1 MKRILLICAFLLAL
15 AVQAGAQSKQQQQ
28 QPVEVNG
35 LVVDSDDVPI
45 VGATVYIKDEPGI
58 GSITNSEGRFKL
70 TAKMYNTL
78 AVSFMGYETAEQII
92 TSAADVKITLR
103 EGNQMEE
110 VVVIGMGT
118 QRKVSVTGAV
128 AVVDTKDLELPATN
142 IVNTLGGRVPGVI
155 SIQSSGEPGRN
166 ISEFWVR
173 GIGTFGAN
181 SGALVLIDGL
191 EGNLSQID
199 PADVESFSV
208 LKDAA
213 ATAVYGSR
221 GANGVVLVTTKRGK
235 QEQLKIT
242 FRSNYTISELRRLPR
257 YVGATQYAE
266 MANEAAVASGMSP
279 IYNDTQMDIIRY
291 GLDPDLYPDID
302 WQDVIL
308 NPTSFQ
314 HTQYVSAQGG
324 GNIARY
330 FASLGMSQE
339 SSAYKSMDDSK
350 YNKGVGYDT
359 YNFRTNIDINL
370 TKTTQIYLGAMG
382 FMSVNKRPS
391 MGKKYSRTD
400 TSLTDWIWDSQS
412 KTTPLMYPLRYSSG
426 ELPASGSD
434 SDIPPHVLLNYTG
447 NTVENKS
454 RTLFNIGIKQ
464 DLSMLTEGLNIEA
477 TGSWDS
483 QSLYGESRYSMP
495 ALYLARERNQKGEL
509 ILSEQVTEASVQ
521 YNSEAWN
528 WRKLYF
534 DAKVNYDRTF
544 GNHRV
549 GGLLFYYLEST
560 TESGADSS
568 MNAIARRYQSLS
580 GRFTYGFKDTY
591 FLDVNFGLNG
601 SENFQSGRQYGFFP
615 AVAVGWVPTQYE
627 FMKRIKWIDF
637 MKIRASYGM
646 VGNDRI
652 SSVRF
657 PYLTII
663 EEKTDGTPWGGS
675 GVLTENRV
683 GADNLA
689 WEKAKKF
696 DIGMD
701 LHLFGDRFTMTV
713 DYFRDRREGIF
724 QERAQIPDYVGVISM
739 PYGNVGSM
747 TSWGGDGN
755 FEYFQPLGK
764 NFHFTLRGNFT
775 LSKNKINNWEE
786 ATQPYPYLSK
796 TGFSNDVQ
804 RGFISLGLFKDQQDV
819 DMSPEQFGTVRPGD
833 IKYKDVNG
841 DGVITDDDKVPLFAY
856 SGIPQFMYGF
866 GAEVRYKNWT
876 LNVLFKGTGNNYF
889 LYGDKDGSKF
899 DGYIPFNGGYKG
911 NVLALAYNPANR
923 WTSADYSGNRATEN
937 PNARFPRLSYG
948 NNANNTKPSTFW
960 KGNARYLRLQELS
973 LTHQPAHAGAAQS
986 ARPAIHRLPDHV
998 REPRGM
1004 GRRGDFRPRAGH
1016 ADRAR
1021 LPDPAP
1027 LLAADLPELLTRIS
1041 PKNINYHEK
1050 IIHHTPRAGRPAHRV
1065 VQLPERGRLLRG
1077 HLLRRA
1083 YLREPIQHRA
1093 LFQRCGEPAAQRG
1106 PHLLL
1111 VQRPRRHRV

>member
-1 MKRILLICAFLLAL
+1 MKRFLTICVLLFAF
-15 AVQAGAQSKQQQQ
+15 AVQAGAQNKQQ
-28 QPVEVNG
+28 PAITVNG
-35 LVVDSDDVPI
+35 QVVDSNDMPI
-45 VGATVYIKDEPGI
+45 VGATVYIKDEPGT
-58 GSITNSEGRFKL
+58 GNITNSEGRFTLKAKL
-70 TAKMYNTL
+70 YNTL
-78 AVSFMGYETAEQII
+78 VVSFVGYETVEQIL
-92 TSAADVKITLR
+92 TSDDDVKITLK
-103 EGNQMEE
+103 EGNELEE
-110 VVVIGMGT
+110 VVVVGMGT

-155 SIQSSGEPGRN
+155 SVQSSGEPGRN

-235 QEQLKIT
+235 EEQLKIT
-242 FRSNYTISELRRLPR
+242 FRSNYTISELRRLPK
-257 YVGATQYAE
+257 YVNAIQYAE
-266 MANEAAVASGMSP
+266 MANEAAAADGLSP
-279 IYNDTQMDIIRY
+279 IYDNTQMDIIRY

-324 GNIARY
+324 GSVARY

-339 SSAYKSMDDSK
+339 SSAYKTLDDSK
-350 YNKGVGYDT
+350 YSKGVGYDT

-370 TKTTQIYLGAMG
+370 TQVYLGATG
-382 FMSVNKRPS
+382 FMSVSKRPS
-391 MGKKYSRTD
+391 MGKPYSRAESIQTP
-400 TSLTDWIWDSQS
+400 LTNWLWDSQA

-447 NTVENKS
+447 NTVENQS
-454 RTLFNIGIKQ
+454 RTLFNIGVKQ
-464 DLSMLTEGLNIEA
+464 DLNMITEGLSVQA

-483 QSLYGESRYSMP
+483 QTLFGESRYSMP
-495 ALYLARERNQKGEL
+495 ALYLARERNQNGEL
-509 ILSEQVTEASVQ
+509 MLSQQVTEQSVQ

-534 DAKVNYDRTF
+534 DAKVNYDRAF
-544 GNHRV
+544 GDHRV

-568 MNAIARRYQSLS
+568 MNAIAKRYQSLS
-580 GRFTYGFKDTY
+580 GRFTYGFRDTY
-591 FLDVNFGLNG
+591 FLDLNFGLNG
-601 SENFQSGRQYGFFP
+601 SENFQSGKQYGFFP

-627 FMKRIKWIDF
+627 FMKRIKWIEF
-637 MKIRASYGM
+637 MKIRASYGL

-652 SSVRF
+652 SNLRF

-663 EEKTDGTPWGGS
+663 KETTDTTPWGGS
-675 GVLTENRV
+675 GVLTEERV
-683 GADNLA
+683 GADNLM
-689 WEKAKKF
+689 WEKAKKL
-696 DIGMD
+696 DIGLD
-701 LHLFGDRFTMTV
+701 LHLFGGQFTMTV

-724 QERAQIPDYVGVISM
+724 QQRAQIPDYVGVITM
-739 PYGNVGSM
+739 PYGNVGGM

-755 FEYFQPLGK
+755 FEYFQPIGK
-764 NFHFTLRGNFT
+764 NAHFTLRGNFT
-775 LSKNKINNWEE
+775 LSKNKIDNWEE

-804 RGFISLGLFKDQQDV
+804 RGFVALGLFKDQQDV

-833 IKYKDVNG
+833 IKYKDVHG
-841 DGVITDDDKVPLFAY
+841 DGVITDDDQVPLFAY
-856 SGIPQFMYGF
+856 SGVPQFMYGF

-889 LYGDKDGSKF
+889 LYGGKDGSKF
-899 DGYIPFNGGYKG
+899 DGYIPFNQGYKG
-911 NVLALAYNPANR
+911 NVLTLAYDPANR
-923 WTSADYSGNRATEN
+923 WTSAEYSGNKATEN
-937 PNARFPRLSYG
+937 PHARFPRLSYG

-973 LTHQPAHAGAAQS
+973 LNYNLRTPGLRKALGLQS
-986 ARPAIHRLPDHV
+986 I
-998 REPRGM
+998 
-1004 GRRGDFRPRAGH
+1004 DFQVMCENLAVWDGVDIFDPEQAMDTGH
-1016 ADRAR
+1016 A
-1021 LPDPAP
+1021 
-1027 LLAADLPELLTRIS
+1027 
-1041 PKNINYHEK
+1041 Y
-1050 IIHHTPRAGRPAHRV
+1050 
-1065 VQLPERGRLLRG
+1065 
-1077 HLLRRA
+1077 
-1083 YLREPIQHRA
+1083 PI
-1093 LFQRCGEPAAQRG
+1093 
-1106 PHLLL
+1106 
-1111 VQRPRRHRV
+1111 PRRFSLQIYLNF

>member
-1 MKRILLICAFLLAL
+1 MKRFLLICAFLFAF
-15 AVQAGAQSKQQQQ
+15 AVQAGAQNNQQ
-28 QPVEVNG
+28 QPTVHAKG
-35 LVVDSDDVPI
+35 QVVDSNDVPI
-45 VGATVYIKDEPGI
+45 IGATVYVKDEPGV
-58 GSITNSEGRFKL
+58 GAITNSEGRFDL
-70 TAKMYNTL
+70 TAKLYNTL
-78 AVSFMGYETAEQII
+78 VISFVGYESVEQLVTSDAEM
-92 TSAADVKITLR
+92 KITLK
-103 EGNQMEE
+103 EGNELEE
-110 VVVIGMGT
+110 VVVVGMGT

-128 AVVDTKDLELPATN
+128 AVVDAAELEMPATN

-191 EGNLSQID
+191 EGDLSQID

-235 QEQLKIT
+235 EEQLKIT
-242 FRSNYTISELRRLPR
+242 FRSNYTISELRRLPE
-257 YVGATQYAE
+257 YVGALEYAE
-266 MANEAAVASGMSP
+266 MANEAAVASGMSR
-279 IYNDTQMDIIRY
+279 IYDDTQMEIIRY

-302 WQDVIL
+302 WQKEIL
-308 NPTSFQ
+308 NPISFQ
-314 HTQYVSAQGG
+314 HTQYLSMQGG
-324 GNIARY
+324 GSIARY
-330 FASLGMSQE
+330 FTSLGMSQE
-339 SSAYKSMDDSK
+339 SSAYKSLSDSK

-359 YNFRTNIDINL
+359 YNFRSNIDINL
-370 TKTTQIYLGAMG
+370 TKTTQIYLGATAY
-382 FMSVNKRPS
+382 MSVNKRPS
-391 MGKKYSRTD
+391 MGQPYSRLN
-400 TSLTDWIWDSQS
+400 TSLTDWLWDSQA

-426 ELPASGSD
+426 ELPASGTD

-447 NTVENKS
+447 NTVENQS
-454 RTLFNIGIKQ
+454 RTLFNIGVKQ
-464 DLSMLTEGLNIEA
+464 SLDMITEGLSAQA

-483 QSLYGESRYSMP
+483 QTLFGESRYCMP
-495 ALYLARERNQKGEL
+495 ALYLARERNQNGEL
-509 ILSEQVTEASVQ
+509 MLSQQVTESSVQ

-534 DAKVNYDRTF
+534 DAKINYDRAF
-544 GNHRV
+544 GDHRV

-560 TESGADSS
+560 IESGADSS
-568 MNAIARRYQSLS
+568 MNAIAKRYQSLS
-580 GRFTYGFKDTY
+580 GRFTYGFRDTY
-591 FLDVNFGLNG
+591 FLDLNFGLNG
-601 SENFQSGRQYGFFP
+601 SENFRSGEQYGFFP

-627 FMKRIKWIDF
+627 FLKRVKWLDF
-637 MKIRASYGM
+637 MKIRASYGL

-652 SSVRF
+652 SNLRF

-663 EEKTDGTPWGGS
+663 EESAGTTAWGGS
-675 GVLTENRV
+675 GILTENRV
-683 GADNLA
+683 GADNLM

-696 DIGMD
+696 DVGMD
-701 LHLFGDRFTMTV
+701 LHLFGGQFTMTI

-724 QERAQIPDYVGVISM
+724 QQRAQIPDYVGVITM

-764 NFHFTLRGNFT
+764 NAHLTLRGNFT

-796 TGFSNDVQ
+796 TGFSNNVQ

-841 DGVITDDDKVPLFAY
+841 DGVITDDDRVPLFAY
-856 SGIPQFMYGF
+856 SGIPQLMYGF

-889 LYGDKDGSKF
+889 LYGGSDGSNF
-899 DGYIPFNGGYKG
+899 DGYIPFNQGYKG
-911 NVLALAYNPANR
+911 NVLELAYDQANR
-923 WTSADYSGNRATEN
+923 WTAAEYSGNLATEN
-937 PNARFPRLSYG
+937 PDARFPRLSYG
-948 NNANNTKPSTFW
+948 NNVNNTKPSTFW

-973 LTHQPAHAGAAQS
+973 LNYNLRTPGLRKALGLQS
-986 ARPAIHRLPDHV
+986 I
-998 REPRGM
+998 
-1004 GRRGDFRPRAGH
+1004 DFQIMCENLAVWDSVKIFDPEQASATGH
-1016 ADRAR
+1016 A
-1021 LPDPAP
+1021 
-1027 LLAADLPELLTRIS
+1027 
-1041 PKNINYHEK
+1041 Y
-1050 IIHHTPRAGRPAHRV
+1050 
-1065 VQLPERGRLLRG
+1065 
-1077 HLLRRA
+1077 
-1083 YLREPIQHRA
+1083 PI
-1093 LFQRCGEPAAQRG
+1093 
-1106 PHLLL
+1106 
-1111 VQRPRRHRV
+1111 PRRFSLQIYLNF

>member
-70 TAKMYNTL
+70 TAKLYNTL

-495 ALYLARERNQKGEL
+495 ALYLARERNQTG
-509 ILSEQVTEASVQ
+509 
-521 YNSEAWN
+521 
-528 WRKLYF
+528 
-534 DAKVNYDRTF
+534 
-544 GNHRV
+544 
-549 GGLLFYYLEST
+549 
-560 TESGADSS
+560 
-568 MNAIARRYQSLS
+568 
-580 GRFTYGFKDTY
+580 FTYGFKDTY

-637 MKIRASYGM
+637 LKIRASYGM

-973 LTHQPAHAGAAQS
+973 LNYNLHTPGLRKALGLQS
-986 ARPAIHRLPDHV
+986 I
-998 REPRGM
+998 
-1004 GRRGDFRPRAGH
+1004 DFQIMCENLAVWDGVEIFDPEQAMQTGH
-1016 ADRAR
+1016 A
-1021 LPDPAP
+1021 
-1027 LLAADLPELLTRIS
+1027 
-1041 PKNINYHEK
+1041 Y
-1050 IIHHTPRAGRPAHRV
+1050 
-1065 VQLPERGRLLRG
+1065 
-1077 HLLRRA
+1077 
-1083 YLREPIQHRA
+1083 PI
-1093 LFQRCGEPAAQRG
+1093 
-1106 PHLLL
+1106 
-1111 VQRPRRHRV
+1111 PRRFSLQIYLNF

>member
-1 MKRILLICAFLLAL
+1 MKRFLTICVLLFAF
-15 AVQAGAQSKQQQQ
+15 AVQAGAPNKQQ
-28 QPVEVNG
+28 PAITVNG
-35 LVVDSDDVPI
+35 QVVDSNDMPI
-45 VGATVYIKDEPGI
+45 VGATVYIKDEPGT
-58 GSITNSEGRFKL
+58 GNITNSEGRFTLKAKL
-70 TAKMYNTL
+70 YNTL
-78 AVSFMGYETAEQII
+78 VVSFVGYETVEQIL
-92 TSAADVKITLR
+92 TSDDDVKITLK
-103 EGNQMEE
+103 EGNELEE
-110 VVVIGMGT
+110 VVVVGMGT

-155 SIQSSGEPGRN
+155 SVQSSGEPGRN

-235 QEQLKIT
+235 EEQLKIT
-242 FRSNYTISELRRLPR
+242 FRSNYTISELRRLPK
-257 YVGATQYAE
+257 YVNAIQYAE
-266 MANEAAVASGMSP
+266 MANEAAAADGLSP
-279 IYNDTQMDIIRY
+279 IYDNPPMDIIRY

-324 GNIARY
+324 GSVARY

-339 SSAYKSMDDSK
+339 SSAYKTLDDSK
-350 YNKGVGYDT
+350 YSKGVGYDT

-370 TKTTQIYLGAMG
+370 TKTTQVYLGATG
-382 FMSVNKRPS
+382 FMSVSKRPS
-391 MGKKYSRTD
+391 MGKPYSRAESIQTP
-400 TSLTDWIWDSQS
+400 LTNWLWDSQA

-447 NTVENKS
+447 NTVENQS
-454 RTLFNIGIKQ
+454 RTLFNIGVKQ
-464 DLSMLTEGLNIEA
+464 DLNMITEGLSVQA

-483 QSLYGESRYSMP
+483 QTLFGESRYSMP
-495 ALYLARERNQKGEL
+495 ALYLARERNQNGEL
-509 ILSEQVTEASVQ
+509 MLSQQVTEQSVQ

-534 DAKVNYDRTF
+534 DAKVNYDRAF
-544 GNHRV
+544 GDHRV

-568 MNAIARRYQSLS
+568 MNAIAKRYQSLS
-580 GRFTYGFKDTY
+580 GRFTYGFRDTY
-591 FLDVNFGLNG
+591 FLDLNFGLNG
-601 SENFQSGRQYGFFP
+601 SENFQSGKQYGFFP

-627 FMKRIKWIDF
+627 FMKRIKWIEF
-637 MKIRASYGM
+637 MKIRASYGL

-652 SSVRF
+652 SNLRF

-663 EEKTDGTPWGGS
+663 KETTDTTPWGGS
-675 GVLTENRV
+675 GVLTEERV
-683 GADNLA
+683 GADNLM
-689 WEKAKKF
+689 WEKAKKL
-696 DIGMD
+696 DIGLD
-701 LHLFGDRFTMTV
+701 LHLFGGQFTMTV

-724 QERAQIPDYVGVISM
+724 QQRAQIPDYVGVITM
-739 PYGNVGSM
+739 PYGNVGGM

-755 FEYFQPLGK
+755 FEYFQPIGK
-764 NFHFTLRGNFT
+764 NAHFTLRGNFT
-775 LSKNKINNWEE
+775 LSKNKIDNWEE

-804 RGFISLGLFKDQQDV
+804 RGFVALGLFKDQQDV

-833 IKYKDVNG
+833 IKSKDVNG
-841 DGVITDDDKVPLFAY
+841 DGVITDDDQVPLFAY
-856 SGIPQFMYGF
+856 SGVPQFMYGF
-866 GAEVRYKNWT
+866 GAEVRSKNWT

-889 LYGDKDGSKF
+889 LYGGKDGSKF
-899 DGYIPFNGGYKG
+899 DGYIPFNQGYKG
-911 NVLALAYNPANR
+911 NVLTLAYDPANR
-923 WTSADYSGNRATEN
+923 WTSAEYSGNKATEN
-937 PNARFPRLSYG
+937 PHARFPRLSYG

-973 LTHQPAHAGAAQS
+973 LNYNLRTPGLRKALGLQS
-986 ARPAIHRLPDHV
+986 I
-998 REPRGM
+998 
-1004 GRRGDFRPRAGH
+1004 DFQVMCENLAVWDGVDIFDPEQAMDTGH
-1016 ADRAR
+1016 A
-1021 LPDPAP
+1021 
-1027 LLAADLPELLTRIS
+1027 
-1041 PKNINYHEK
+1041 Y
-1050 IIHHTPRAGRPAHRV
+1050 
-1065 VQLPERGRLLRG
+1065 
-1077 HLLRRA
+1077 
-1083 YLREPIQHRA
+1083 PI
-1093 LFQRCGEPAAQRG
+1093 
-1106 PHLLL
+1106 
-1111 VQRPRRHRV
+1111 PRRFSLQIYLNF

>member
-1 MKRILLICAFLLAL
+1 M
-15 AVQAGAQSKQQQQ
+15 
-28 QPVEVNG
+28 NG

-70 TAKMYNTL
+70 TAKLYNTL

-434 SDIPPHVLLNYTG
+434 NDIPPHVLLNYTG

-973 LTHQPAHAGAAQS
+973 LNYNLHTPGLRKALGLQS
-986 ARPAIHRLPDHV
+986 I
-998 REPRGM
+998 
-1004 GRRGDFRPRAGH
+1004 DFQIMCENLAVWDGVEIFDPEQAMQTGH
-1016 ADRAR
+1016 A
-1021 LPDPAP
+1021 
-1027 LLAADLPELLTRIS
+1027 
-1041 PKNINYHEK
+1041 Y
-1050 IIHHTPRAGRPAHRV
+1050 
-1065 VQLPERGRLLRG
+1065 
-1077 HLLRRA
+1077 
-1083 YLREPIQHRA
+1083 PI
-1093 LFQRCGEPAAQRG
+1093 
-1106 PHLLL
+1106 
-1111 VQRPRRHRV
+1111 PRRFSLQIYLNF

>member
-1 MKRILLICAFLLAL
+1 MKRFLTICVLLFAF
-15 AVQAGAQSKQQQQ
+15 AVQAGAQNKQQ
-28 QPVEVNG
+28 PAITVNG
-35 LVVDSDDVPI
+35 QVVDSNDMPI
-45 VGATVYIKDEPGI
+45 VGATVYIKDEPGT
-58 GSITNSEGRFKL
+58 GNITNSEGRFTLKAKL
-70 TAKMYNTL
+70 YNTL
-78 AVSFMGYETAEQII
+78 VVSFVGYETVEQIL
-92 TSAADVKITLR
+92 TSDDDVKITLK
-103 EGNQMEE
+103 EGNELEE
-110 VVVIGMGT
+110 VVVVGMGT

-155 SIQSSGEPGRN
+155 SVQSSGEPGRN

-235 QEQLKIT
+235 EEQLKIT
-242 FRSNYTISELRRLPR
+242 FRSNYTISELRRLPK
-257 YVGATQYAE
+257 YVNAIQYAE
-266 MANEAAVASGMSP
+266 MANEAAAADGLSP
-279 IYNDTQMDIIRY
+279 IYDNTQMDIIRY
-291 GLDPDLYPDID
+291 GLDPDLYPNID

-324 GNIARY
+324 GSVARY

-339 SSAYKSMDDSK
+339 SSAYETLDDSK
-350 YNKGVGYDT
+350 YSKGVGYDT

-370 TKTTQIYLGAMG
+370 TKTTQVYLGATG
-382 FMSVNKRPS
+382 FMSVSKRPS
-391 MGKKYSRTD
+391 MGKPYSRAESIQTP
-400 TSLTDWIWDSQS
+400 LTNWLWDSQA

-447 NTVENKS
+447 NTVENQS
-454 RTLFNIGIKQ
+454 RTLFNIGVKQ
-464 DLSMLTEGLNIEA
+464 DLNMITEGLSVQA

-483 QSLYGESRYSMP
+483 QTLFGESRYSMP
-495 ALYLARERNQKGEL
+495 ALYLARERNQNGEL
-509 ILSEQVTEASVQ
+509 MLSQQVTEQSVQ

-534 DAKVNYDRTF
+534 DAKVNYDRAF
-544 GNHRV
+544 GDHRV

-568 MNAIARRYQSLS
+568 MNAIAKRYQSLS
-580 GRFTYGFKDTY
+580 GRFTYGFRDTY
-591 FLDVNFGLNG
+591 FLDLNFGLNG
-601 SENFQSGRQYGFFP
+601 SENFQSGKQYGFFP

-627 FMKRIKWIDF
+627 FMKRIKWIEF
-637 MKIRASYGM
+637 MKIRASYGL

-652 SSVRF
+652 SNLRF

-663 EEKTDGTPWGGS
+663 KETTDTTPWGGS
-675 GVLTENRV
+675 GVLTEERV
-683 GADNLA
+683 GADNLM
-689 WEKAKKF
+689 WEKAKKL
-696 DIGMD
+696 DIGLD
-701 LHLFGDRFTMTV
+701 LHLFGGQFTMTV

-724 QERAQIPDYVGVISM
+724 QQRAQIPDYVGVITM
-739 PYGNVGSM
+739 PYGNVGGM

-755 FEYFQPLGK
+755 FEYFQPIGK
-764 NFHFTLRGNFT
+764 NAHFTLRGNFT
-775 LSKNKINNWEE
+775 LSKNKIDNWEE

-804 RGFISLGLFKDQQDV
+804 RGFVALGLFKDQQDV

-841 DGVITDDDKVPLFAY
+841 DGVITDDDQVPLFAY
-856 SGIPQFMYGF
+856 SGVPQFMYGF

-889 LYGDKDGSKF
+889 LYGGKDGSKF
-899 DGYIPFNGGYKG
+899 DGYIPFNQGYKG
-911 NVLALAYNPANR
+911 NVLTLAYDPANR
-923 WTSADYSGNRATEN
+923 WTSAEYSGNKATEN
-937 PNARFPRLSYG
+937 PHARFPRLSYG

-973 LTHQPAHAGAAQS
+973 LNYNLRTPGLRKALGLQS
-986 ARPAIHRLPDHV
+986 I
-998 REPRGM
+998 
-1004 GRRGDFRPRAGH
+1004 DFQVMCENLAVWDGVDIFDPEQAMDTGH
-1016 ADRAR
+1016 A
-1021 LPDPAP
+1021 
-1027 LLAADLPELLTRIS
+1027 
-1041 PKNINYHEK
+1041 Y
-1050 IIHHTPRAGRPAHRV
+1050 
-1065 VQLPERGRLLRG
+1065 
-1077 HLLRRA
+1077 
-1083 YLREPIQHRA
+1083 PI
-1093 LFQRCGEPAAQRG
+1093 
-1106 PHLLL
+1106 
-1111 VQRPRRHRV
+1111 PRRFSLQIYLNF

>member
-1 MKRILLICAFLLAL
+1 MKRFLTICVLLFAF
-15 AVQAGAQSKQQQQ
+15 AVQAGAQNKQQ
-28 QPVEVNG
+28 PAITVNG
-35 LVVDSDDVPI
+35 QVVDSNDMPI
-45 VGATVYIKDEPGI
+45 VGATVYIKDEPGT
-58 GSITNSEGRFKL
+58 GNITKSEGRFTLKAKL
-70 TAKMYNTL
+70 YNTL
-78 AVSFMGYETAEQII
+78 VVSFVGYETVEQIL
-92 TSAADVKITLR
+92 TSDDDVKITLK
-103 EGNQMEE
+103 EGNELEE
-110 VVVIGMGT
+110 VVVVGMGT

-155 SIQSSGEPGRN
+155 SVQSSGEPGRN

-235 QEQLKIT
+235 EEQLKIT
-242 FRSNYTISELRRLPR
+242 FRSNYTISELRRLPK
-257 YVGATQYAE
+257 YVNAIQYAE
-266 MANEAAVASGMSP
+266 MANEAAAADGLSP
-279 IYNDTQMDIIRY
+279 IYDNTQMDIIRY

-324 GNIARY
+324 GSVARY

-339 SSAYKSMDDSK
+339 SSAYKTLDDSK
-350 YNKGVGYDT
+350 YSKGVGYDT

-370 TKTTQIYLGAMG
+370 TKTTQVYLGATG
-382 FMSVNKRPS
+382 FMSVSKRPS
-391 MGKKYSRTD
+391 MGKPYSRAESIQTP
-400 TSLTDWIWDSQS
+400 LTNWLWDSQA

-447 NTVENKS
+447 NTVENQS
-454 RTLFNIGIKQ
+454 RTLFNIGVKQ
-464 DLSMLTEGLNIEA
+464 DLNMITEGLSVQA

-483 QSLYGESRYSMP
+483 QTLFGESRYSMP
-495 ALYLARERNQKGEL
+495 ALYLARERNQNGEL
-509 ILSEQVTEASVQ
+509 MLSQQVTEQSVQ

-534 DAKVNYDRTF
+534 DAKVNYDRAF
-544 GNHRV
+544 GDHRV

-568 MNAIARRYQSLS
+568 MNAIAKRYQSLS
-580 GRFTYGFKDTY
+580 GRFTYGFRDTY
-591 FLDVNFGLNG
+591 FLDLNFGLNG
-601 SENFQSGRQYGFFP
+601 SENFQSGKQYGFFP

-627 FMKRIKWIDF
+627 FMKRIKWIEF
-637 MKIRASYGM
+637 MKIRASYGL

-652 SSVRF
+652 SNLRF

-663 EEKTDGTPWGGS
+663 KETTDTTPWGGS
-675 GVLTENRV
+675 GVLTEERV
-683 GADNLA
+683 GADNLMR
-689 WEKAKKF
+689 EKAKKL
-696 DIGMD
+696 DIGLD
-701 LHLFGDRFTMTV
+701 LHLFGGQFTMTV

-724 QERAQIPDYVGVISM
+724 QQRAQIPDYVGVITM
-739 PYGNVGSM
+739 PYGNVGGM

-755 FEYFQPLGK
+755 FEYFQPIGK
-764 NFHFTLRGNFT
+764 NAHFTLRGNFT
-775 LSKNKINNWEE
+775 LSKNKIDNWEE

-804 RGFISLGLFKDQQDV
+804 RGFVALGLFKDQQDV

-841 DGVITDDDKVPLFAY
+841 DGVITDDDQVPLFAY
-856 SGIPQFMYGF
+856 SGVPQFMYGF

-889 LYGDKDGSKF
+889 LYGGKDGSKF
-899 DGYIPFNGGYKG
+899 DGYIPFNQGYKG
-911 NVLALAYNPANR
+911 NVLTLAYDPANR
-923 WTSADYSGNRATEN
+923 WTSAEYSGNKATEN
-937 PNARFPRLSYG
+937 PHARFPRLSYG

-973 LTHQPAHAGAAQS
+973 LNYNLRTPGLRKALGLQS
-986 ARPAIHRLPDHV
+986 I
-998 REPRGM
+998 
-1004 GRRGDFRPRAGH
+1004 DFQVMCENLAVWDGVDIFDPEQAMDTGH
-1016 ADRAR
+1016 A
-1021 LPDPAP
+1021 
-1027 LLAADLPELLTRIS
+1027 
-1041 PKNINYHEK
+1041 Y
-1050 IIHHTPRAGRPAHRV
+1050 
-1065 VQLPERGRLLRG
+1065 
-1077 HLLRRA
+1077 
-1083 YLREPIQHRA
+1083 PI
-1093 LFQRCGEPAAQRG
+1093 
-1106 PHLLL
+1106 
-1111 VQRPRRHRV
+1111 PRRFSLQIYLNF

>member
-1 MKRILLICAFLLAL
+1 MKRFLLICAFLFAF
-15 AVQAGAQSKQQQQ
+15 AVQAGAQNNQQ
-28 QPVEVNG
+28 QPTVHAKG
-35 LVVDSDDVPI
+35 LVVDSNDVPI
-45 VGATVYIKDEPGI
+45 IGATVYVKDEPGV
-58 GSITNSEGRFKL
+58 GAITNSEGRFDL
-70 TAKMYNTL
+70 TAKLYNTL
-78 AVSFMGYETAEQII
+78 VISFVGYESVEQLVTSDAEM
-92 TSAADVKITLR
+92 KITLK
-103 EGNQMEE
+103 EGNELEE
-110 VVVIGMGT
+110 VVVVGMGT

-128 AVVDTKDLELPATN
+128 AVVDAAELEMPATN

-191 EGNLSQID
+191 EGDLSQID

-235 QEQLKIT
+235 EEQLKIT
-242 FRSNYTISELRRLPR
+242 FRSNYTISELRRLPE
-257 YVGATQYAE
+257 YVGALEYAE
-266 MANEAAVASGMSP
+266 MANEAAAASGMSR
-279 IYNDTQMDIIRY
+279 IYDDTQMEIIRY

-302 WQDVIL
+302 WQKEIL
-308 NPTSFQ
+308 NPISFQ
-314 HTQYVSAQGG
+314 HTQYLSMQGG
-324 GNIARY
+324 GSIARY
-330 FASLGMSQE
+330 FTSLGMSQE
-339 SSAYKSMDDSK
+339 SSAYKSLSDSK

-359 YNFRTNIDINL
+359 YNFRSNIDINL
-370 TKTTQIYLGAMG
+370 TKTTQIYLGATAY
-382 FMSVNKRPS
+382 MSVNKRPS
-391 MGKKYSRTD
+391 MGQPYSRLN
-400 TSLTDWIWDSQS
+400 TSLTDWLWDSQA

-426 ELPASGSD
+426 ELPASGTD

-447 NTVENKS
+447 NTVENQS
-454 RTLFNIGIKQ
+454 RTLFNIGVKQ
-464 DLSMLTEGLNIEA
+464 SLDMITEGLSAQA

-483 QSLYGESRYSMP
+483 QTLFGESRYCMP
-495 ALYLARERNQKGEL
+495 ALYLARERNQNGEL
-509 ILSEQVTEASVQ
+509 MLSQQVTESSVQ

-534 DAKVNYDRTF
+534 DAKINYDRAF
-544 GNHRV
+544 GDHRV

-560 TESGADSS
+560 IESGADSS
-568 MNAIARRYQSLS
+568 MNAIAKRYQSLS
-580 GRFTYGFKDTY
+580 GRFTYGFRDTY
-591 FLDVNFGLNG
+591 FLDLNFGLNG
-601 SENFQSGRQYGFFP
+601 SENFRSGEQYGFFP

-627 FMKRIKWIDF
+627 FLKRVKWLDF
-637 MKIRASYGM
+637 MKIRASYGL

-652 SSVRF
+652 SNLRF

-663 EEKTDGTPWGGS
+663 EESAGTTAWGGS
-675 GVLTENRV
+675 GILTENRV
-683 GADNLA
+683 GADNLM

-696 DIGMD
+696 DVGMD
-701 LHLFGDRFTMTV
+701 LHLFGGQFTMTI

-724 QERAQIPDYVGVISM
+724 QQRAQIPDYVGVITM

-764 NFHFTLRGNFT
+764 NAHLTLRGNFT

-796 TGFSNDVQ
+796 TGFSNNVQ

-841 DGVITDDDKVPLFAY
+841 DGVITDDDQVPLFAY
-856 SGIPQFMYGF
+856 SGIPQLMYGF

-889 LYGDKDGSKF
+889 LYGGSDGSNF
-899 DGYIPFNGGYKG
+899 DGYIPFNQGYKG
-911 NVLALAYNPANR
+911 NVLELAYDQANR
-923 WTSADYSGNRATEN
+923 WTAAEYSGNLATEN
-937 PNARFPRLSYG
+937 PDARFPRLSYG
-948 NNANNTKPSTFW
+948 NNTNNTKPSTFW

-973 LTHQPAHAGAAQS
+973 LNYNLRTPGLRKALGLQS
-986 ARPAIHRLPDHV
+986 I
-998 REPRGM
+998 
-1004 GRRGDFRPRAGH
+1004 DFQIMCENLAVWDSVKIFDPEQASATGH
-1016 ADRAR
+1016 A
-1021 LPDPAP
+1021 
-1027 LLAADLPELLTRIS
+1027 
-1041 PKNINYHEK
+1041 Y
-1050 IIHHTPRAGRPAHRV
+1050 
-1065 VQLPERGRLLRG
+1065 
-1077 HLLRRA
+1077 
-1083 YLREPIQHRA
+1083 PI
-1093 LFQRCGEPAAQRG
+1093 
-1106 PHLLL
+1106 
-1111 VQRPRRHRV
+1111 PRRFSLQIYLNF

>member
-70 TAKMYNTL
+70 TAKLYNTL

-549 GGLLFYYLEST
+549 GGLLFYYL
-560 TESGADSS
+560 
-568 MNAIARRYQSLS
+568 ARRYQSLS

-973 LTHQPAHAGAAQS
+973 LNYNLHTPGLRKALGLQS
-986 ARPAIHRLPDHV
+986 I
-998 REPRGM
+998 
-1004 GRRGDFRPRAGH
+1004 DFQIMCENLAVWDGVEIFDPEQAMQTGH
-1016 ADRAR
+1016 A
-1021 LPDPAP
+1021 
-1027 LLAADLPELLTRIS
+1027 
-1041 PKNINYHEK
+1041 Y
-1050 IIHHTPRAGRPAHRV
+1050 
-1065 VQLPERGRLLRG
+1065 
-1077 HLLRRA
+1077 
-1083 YLREPIQHRA
+1083 PI
-1093 LFQRCGEPAAQRG
+1093 
-1106 PHLLL
+1106 
-1111 VQRPRRHRV
+1111 PRRFSLQIYLNF

>member
-1 MKRILLICAFLLAL
+1 MKRFLTICVLLFAF
-15 AVQAGAQSKQQQQ
+15 AVQAGAQNKQQ
-28 QPVEVNG
+28 PAITVNG
-35 LVVDSDDVPI
+35 QVVDSNDMPI
-45 VGATVYIKDEPGI
+45 VGATVYIKDEPGT
-58 GSITNSEGRFKL
+58 GNITNSEGRFTLKAKL
-70 TAKMYNTL
+70 YNTL
-78 AVSFMGYETAEQII
+78 VVSFVGYETVEQIL
-92 TSAADVKITLR
+92 TSDDDVKITLK
-103 EGNQMEE
+103 EGNELEE
-110 VVVIGMGT
+110 VVVVGMGT

-155 SIQSSGEPGRN
+155 SVQSSGEPGRN

-235 QEQLKIT
+235 EEQLKIT
-242 FRSNYTISELRRLPR
+242 FRSNYTISELRRLPK
-257 YVGATQYAE
+257 YVNAIQYAE
-266 MANEAAVASGMSP
+266 MANEAAAADGLSP
-279 IYNDTQMDIIRY
+279 IYDNTQMDIIRY

-324 GNIARY
+324 GSVARY

-339 SSAYKSMDDSK
+339 SSAHKTLDDSK
-350 YNKGVGYDT
+350 YSKGVGYDT

-370 TKTTQIYLGAMG
+370 TKTTQVYLGATG
-382 FMSVNKRPS
+382 FMSVSKRPS
-391 MGKKYSRTD
+391 MGKPYSRAESIQTP
-400 TSLTDWIWDSQS
+400 LTNWLWDSQA

-447 NTVENKS
+447 NTVENQS
-454 RTLFNIGIKQ
+454 RTLFNIGVKQ
-464 DLSMLTEGLNIEA
+464 DLNMITEGLSVQA

-483 QSLYGESRYSMP
+483 QTLFGESRYSMP
-495 ALYLARERNQKGEL
+495 ALYLARERNQNGEL
-509 ILSEQVTEASVQ
+509 MLSQQVTEQSVQ

-534 DAKVNYDRTF
+534 DAKVNYDRAF
-544 GNHRV
+544 GDHRV

-568 MNAIARRYQSLS
+568 MNAIAKRYQSLS
-580 GRFTYGFKDTY
+580 GRFTYGFRDTY
-591 FLDVNFGLNG
+591 FLDLNFGLNG
-601 SENFQSGRQYGFFP
+601 SENFQSGKQYGFFP

-627 FMKRIKWIDF
+627 FMKRIKWIEF
-637 MKIRASYGM
+637 MKIRASYGL

-652 SSVRF
+652 SNLRF

-663 EEKTDGTPWGGS
+663 KETTDTTPWGGS
-675 GVLTENRV
+675 GVLTEERV
-683 GADNLA
+683 GADNLM
-689 WEKAKKF
+689 WEKAKKL
-696 DIGMD
+696 DIGLD
-701 LHLFGDRFTMTV
+701 LHLFGGQFTMTV

-724 QERAQIPDYVGVISM
+724 QQRAQIPDYVGVITM
-739 PYGNVGSM
+739 PYGNVGGM

-755 FEYFQPLGK
+755 FEYFQPIGK
-764 NFHFTLRGNFT
+764 NAHFTLRGNFT
-775 LSKNKINNWEE
+775 LSKNKIDNWEE

-804 RGFISLGLFKDQQDV
+804 RGFVALGLFKDQQDV

-841 DGVITDDDKVPLFAY
+841 DGVITDDDQVPLFAY
-856 SGIPQFMYGF
+856 SGVPQFMYGF

-889 LYGDKDGSKF
+889 LYGGKDGSKF
-899 DGYIPFNGGYKG
+899 DGYIPFNQGYKG
-911 NVLALAYNPANR
+911 NVLTLAYDPANR
-923 WTSADYSGNRATEN
+923 WTSAEYSGNKATET
-937 PNARFPRLSYG
+937 PHARFPRLSYG

-973 LTHQPAHAGAAQS
+973 LNYNLRTPGLRKALGLQS
-986 ARPAIHRLPDHV
+986 I
-998 REPRGM
+998 
-1004 GRRGDFRPRAGH
+1004 DFQVMCENLAVWDGVDIFDPEQAMDTGH
-1016 ADRAR
+1016 A
-1021 LPDPAP
+1021 
-1027 LLAADLPELLTRIS
+1027 
-1041 PKNINYHEK
+1041 Y
-1050 IIHHTPRAGRPAHRV
+1050 
-1065 VQLPERGRLLRG
+1065 
-1077 HLLRRA
+1077 
-1083 YLREPIQHRA
+1083 PI
-1093 LFQRCGEPAAQRG
+1093 
-1106 PHLLL
+1106 
-1111 VQRPRRHRV
+1111 PRRFSLQIYLNF

>member
-1 MKRILLICAFLLAL
+1 MINK
-15 AVQAGAQSKQQQQ
+15 
-28 QPVEVNG
+28 
-35 LVVDSDDVPI
+35 
-45 VGATVYIKDEPGI
+45 
-58 GSITNSEGRFKL
+58 
-70 TAKMYNTL
+70 
-78 AVSFMGYETAEQII
+78 
-92 TSAADVKITLR
+92 
-103 EGNQMEE
+103 
-110 VVVIGMGT
+110 
-118 QRKVSVTGAV
+118 
-128 AVVDTKDLELPATN
+128 LELPATN

-279 IYNDTQMDIIRY
+279 IYDDTQMDIIRY

-627 FMKRIKWIDF
+627 FMKRIKWIGF

-804 RGFISLGLFKDQQDV
+804 RGFISLGLFRDQQDV

-973 LTHQPAHAGAAQS
+973 LNYNLHTPGLRKALGLQS
-986 ARPAIHRLPDHV
+986 I
-998 REPRGM
+998 
-1004 GRRGDFRPRAGH
+1004 DFQIMCENLAVWDGVEIFDPEQAMQTGH
-1016 ADRAR
+1016 A
-1021 LPDPAP
+1021 
-1027 LLAADLPELLTRIS
+1027 
-1041 PKNINYHEK
+1041 Y
-1050 IIHHTPRAGRPAHRV
+1050 
-1065 VQLPERGRLLRG
+1065 
-1077 HLLRRA
+1077 
-1083 YLREPIQHRA
+1083 PI
-1093 LFQRCGEPAAQRG
+1093 
-1106 PHLLL
+1106 
-1111 VQRPRRHRV
+1111 PRRFSLQIYLNF

>member
-1 MKRILLICAFLLAL
+1 MKRFLTICVLLFAF
-15 AVQAGAQSKQQQQ
+15 AVQAGAQNKQQ
-28 QPVEVNG
+28 PAITVNG
-35 LVVDSDDVPI
+35 QVVDSNDMPI
-45 VGATVYIKDEPGI
+45 VGATVYIKDEPGT
-58 GSITNSEGRFKL
+58 GNITNSEGRFTLKAKL
-70 TAKMYNTL
+70 YNTL
-78 AVSFMGYETAEQII
+78 VVSFVGYETVEQIL
-92 TSAADVKITLR
+92 TSDDDVKITLK
-103 EGNQMEE
+103 EGNELEE
-110 VVVIGMGT
+110 VVVVGMGT

-155 SIQSSGEPGRN
+155 SVQSSGEPGRN

-235 QEQLKIT
+235 EEQLKIT
-242 FRSNYTISELRRLPR
+242 FRSNYTISELRRLPK
-257 YVGATQYAE
+257 YLNAIQYAA
-266 MANEAAVASGMSP
+266 MANEAAAADGLSP
-279 IYNDTQMDIIRY
+279 IYDNTQMDIIRY

-324 GNIARY
+324 GSVARY

-339 SSAYKSMDDSK
+339 SSAYKTLDDSK
-350 YNKGVGYDT
+350 YSKGVGYDT

-370 TKTTQIYLGAMG
+370 TKTTQVYLGATG
-382 FMSVNKRPS
+382 FMSVSKRPS
-391 MGKKYSRTD
+391 MGKPYSRAESIQTP
-400 TSLTDWIWDSQS
+400 LTNWLWDSQA

-447 NTVENKS
+447 NTVENQS
-454 RTLFNIGIKQ
+454 RTLFNIGVKQ
-464 DLSMLTEGLNIEA
+464 DLNMITEGLSVQA

-483 QSLYGESRYSMP
+483 QTLFGESRYPMP
-495 ALYLARERNQKGEL
+495 ALYLARERNQNGEL
-509 ILSEQVTEASVQ
+509 MLSQQVTEQSVQ

-534 DAKVNYDRTF
+534 DAKVNYDRAF
-544 GNHRV
+544 GDHRV

-568 MNAIARRYQSLS
+568 MNAIAKRYQSLS
-580 GRFTYGFKDTY
+580 GRFTYGFRDTY
-591 FLDVNFGLNG
+591 FLDLNFGLNG
-601 SENFQSGRQYGFFP
+601 SENFQSGKQYGFFP

-627 FMKRIKWIDF
+627 FMKRIKWIEF
-637 MKIRASYGM
+637 MKIRASYGL

-652 SSVRF
+652 SNLRF

-663 EEKTDGTPWGGS
+663 KETTDTTPWGGS
-675 GVLTENRV
+675 GVLTEERV
-683 GADNLA
+683 GADNLM
-689 WEKAKKF
+689 WEKAKKL
-696 DIGMD
+696 DIGLD
-701 LHLFGDRFTMTV
+701 LHLFGGQFTMTV

-724 QERAQIPDYVGVISM
+724 QQRAQIPDYVGVITM
-739 PYGNVGSM
+739 PYGNVGGM

-755 FEYFQPLGK
+755 FEYFQPIGK
-764 NFHFTLRGNFT
+764 NAHFTLRGNFT
-775 LSKNKINNWEE
+775 LSKNKIDNWEE

-804 RGFISLGLFKDQQDV
+804 RGFVALGLFKDQQDV

-841 DGVITDDDKVPLFAY
+841 DGVITDDDQVPLFAY
-856 SGIPQFMYGF
+856 SGVPQFMYGF

-889 LYGDKDGSKF
+889 LYGGKDGSKF
-899 DGYIPFNGGYKG
+899 DGYIPFNQGYKG
-911 NVLALAYNPANR
+911 NVLTLAYDPANR
-923 WTSADYSGNRATEN
+923 WTSAEYSGNKATEN
-937 PNARFPRLSYG
+937 PHARFPRLSYG

-973 LTHQPAHAGAAQS
+973 LNYNLRTPGLRKALGLQS
-986 ARPAIHRLPDHV
+986 I
-998 REPRGM
+998 
-1004 GRRGDFRPRAGH
+1004 DFQVMCENLAVWDGVDIFDPEQAMDTGH
-1016 ADRAR
+1016 A
-1021 LPDPAP
+1021 
-1027 LLAADLPELLTRIS
+1027 
-1041 PKNINYHEK
+1041 Y
-1050 IIHHTPRAGRPAHRV
+1050 
-1065 VQLPERGRLLRG
+1065 
-1077 HLLRRA
+1077 
-1083 YLREPIQHRA
+1083 PI
-1093 LFQRCGEPAAQRG
+1093 
-1106 PHLLL
+1106 
-1111 VQRPRRHRV
+1111 PRRFSLQIYLNF

>member
-1 MKRILLICAFLLAL
+1 MICAFLLAL
-15 AVQAGAQSKQQQQ
+15 AVQAGAQSKQ

-70 TAKMYNTL
+70 TAKLYNTL

-973 LTHQPAHAGAAQS
+973 LNYNLHTPGLRKALGLQS
-986 ARPAIHRLPDHV
+986 I
-998 REPRGM
+998 
-1004 GRRGDFRPRAGH
+1004 DFQIMCENLAVWDGVEIFDPEQAMQTGH
-1016 ADRAR
+1016 A
-1021 LPDPAP
+1021 
-1027 LLAADLPELLTRIS
+1027 
-1041 PKNINYHEK
+1041 Y
-1050 IIHHTPRAGRPAHRV
+1050 
-1065 VQLPERGRLLRG
+1065 
-1077 HLLRRA
+1077 
-1083 YLREPIQHRA
+1083 PI
-1093 LFQRCGEPAAQRG
+1093 
-1106 PHLLL
+1106 
-1111 VQRPRRHRV
+1111 PRRFSLQIYLNF

>member
-1 MKRILLICAFLLAL
+1 MKRFLLICAFLFAF
-15 AVQAGAQSKQQQQ
+15 AVQAGAQNNQQ
-28 QPVEVNG
+28 QPTVHAKG
-35 LVVDSDDVPI
+35 LVVDSNDVPI
-45 VGATVYIKDEPGI
+45 IGATVYVKDEPGV
-58 GSITNSEGRFKL
+58 GAITNSEGRFDL
-70 TAKMYNTL
+70 TAKLYNTL
-78 AVSFMGYETAEQII
+78 VISFVGYESVEQLVTSDAEM
-92 TSAADVKITLR
+92 KITLK
-103 EGNQMEE
+103 EGNELEE
-110 VVVIGMGT
+110 VVVVGMGT

-128 AVVDTKDLELPATN
+128 AVVDAAELEMPATN

-191 EGNLSQID
+191 EGDLSQID

-235 QEQLKIT
+235 EEQLKIT
-242 FRSNYTISELRRLPR
+242 FRSNYTISELRRLPE
-257 YVGATQYAE
+257 YVGALEYAE
-266 MANEAAVASGMSP
+266 MANEAAVASGMSR
-279 IYNDTQMDIIRY
+279 IYDDTQMEIIRY

-302 WQDVIL
+302 WQKEIL
-308 NPTSFQ
+308 NPISFQ
-314 HTQYVSAQGG
+314 HTQYLSMQGG
-324 GNIARY
+324 GSIARY
-330 FASLGMSQE
+330 FTSLGMSQE
-339 SSAYKSMDDSK
+339 SSAYKSLSDSK

-359 YNFRTNIDINL
+359 YNFRSNIDINL
-370 TKTTQIYLGAMG
+370 TKTTQIYLGATAY
-382 FMSVNKRPS
+382 MSVNKRPS
-391 MGKKYSRTD
+391 MGQPYSRLN
-400 TSLTDWIWDSQS
+400 TSLTDWLWDSQA

-426 ELPASGSD
+426 ELPASGTD

-447 NTVENKS
+447 NTVENQS
-454 RTLFNIGIKQ
+454 RTLFNIGVKQ
-464 DLSMLTEGLNIEA
+464 SLDMITEGLSAQA

-483 QSLYGESRYSMP
+483 QTLFGESRYCMP
-495 ALYLARERNQKGEL
+495 ALYLARERNQNGEL
-509 ILSEQVTEASVQ
+509 MLSQQVTESSVQ

-534 DAKVNYDRTF
+534 DAKINYDRAF
-544 GNHRV
+544 GDHRV

-560 TESGADSS
+560 IESGADSS
-568 MNAIARRYQSLS
+568 MNAIAKRYQSLS
-580 GRFTYGFKDTY
+580 GRFTYGFRDTY
-591 FLDVNFGLNG
+591 FLDLNFGLNG
-601 SENFQSGRQYGFFP
+601 SENFRSGEQYGFFP

-627 FMKRIKWIDF
+627 FLKRVKWLDF
-637 MKIRASYGM
+637 MKIRASYGL

-652 SSVRF
+652 SNLRF

-663 EEKTDGTPWGGS
+663 EESAGTTAWGGS
-675 GVLTENRV
+675 GILTENRV
-683 GADNLA
+683 GADNLM

-696 DIGMD
+696 DVGMD
-701 LHLFGDRFTMTV
+701 LHLFGGQFTMTI

-724 QERAQIPDYVGVISM
+724 QQRAQIPDYVGVITM

-764 NFHFTLRGNFT
+764 NAHLTLRGNFT

-786 ATQPYPYLSK
+786 ATQPYPYLSQ
-796 TGFSNDVQ
+796 TGFSNNVQ

-841 DGVITDDDKVPLFAY
+841 DGVITDDDRVPLFAY
-856 SGIPQFMYGF
+856 SGIPQLMYGF

-889 LYGDKDGSKF
+889 LYGGSDGSNF
-899 DGYIPFNGGYKG
+899 DGYIPFNQGYKG
-911 NVLALAYNPANR
+911 NVLELAYDQANR
-923 WTSADYSGNRATEN
+923 WTAAEYSGNLATEN

-948 NNANNTKPSTFW
+948 NNVNNTKPSTFW

-973 LTHQPAHAGAAQS
+973 LNYNLRTPGLRKALGLQS
-986 ARPAIHRLPDHV
+986 I
-998 REPRGM
+998 
-1004 GRRGDFRPRAGH
+1004 DFQIMCENLAVWDSVKIFDPEQASATGH
-1016 ADRAR
+1016 A
-1021 LPDPAP
+1021 
-1027 LLAADLPELLTRIS
+1027 
-1041 PKNINYHEK
+1041 Y
-1050 IIHHTPRAGRPAHRV
+1050 
-1065 VQLPERGRLLRG
+1065 
-1077 HLLRRA
+1077 
-1083 YLREPIQHRA
+1083 PI
-1093 LFQRCGEPAAQRG
+1093 
-1106 PHLLL
+1106 
-1111 VQRPRRHRV
+1111 PRRFSLQIYLNF